1 MSRGLLPILDR
12 TFINADGSRLEDRVP
27 AFLLLL
33 LIVAHGLDGRVA
45 QDEAGRDVDKA
56 HDGHEDIG
64 DIPDSGHGHT
74 GADENDE
81 NSDNAENIDETVGRR
96 ALVDEADAVI
106 DIEQVADE
114 RGKPKSSMQTV
125 IRRGPKPPKT
135 AVAAFW
141 T

>member
-1 MSRGLLPILDR
+1 MEAALK
-12 TFINADGSRLEDRVP
+12 TVP

-33 LIVAHGLDGRVA
+33 LIVPHGFDGRVA
-45 QDEAGRDVDKA
+45 QDEAGRDVDEA

-64 DIPDSGHGHT
+64 DIPDSGHGPCRRRPK
-74 GADENDE
+74 NDE

-114 RGKPKSSMQTV
+114 RGKTEEQHAD
-125 IRRGPKPPKT
+125 RNQEGPKPPKT